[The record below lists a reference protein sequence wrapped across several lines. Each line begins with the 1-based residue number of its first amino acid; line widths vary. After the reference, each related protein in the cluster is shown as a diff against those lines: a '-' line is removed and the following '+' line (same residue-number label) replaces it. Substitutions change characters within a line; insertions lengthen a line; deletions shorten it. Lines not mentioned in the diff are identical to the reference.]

1 MKMCW
6 LLNEGED
13 GEPAVRMES
22 WSLEGWKVRSPL
34 MGGFEPSA
42 KITTLEDV
50 PRDLGVESGFGA
62 VTTASVLGCAGLRR
76 LRCFWWQ
83 SGKSAAK
90 LCASW
95 SRSRGE

>member
-13 GEPAVRMES
+13 GETAVRTES
-22 WSLEGWKVRSPL
+22 WSLVGWKVKSPL
-34 MGGFEPSA
+34 MGGFEPSE
-42 KITTLEDV
+42 KKTTLEDV

-62 VTTASVLGCAGLRR
+62 VTTASEPGWAGLRR
-76 LRCFWWQ
+76 LRCCLQ